1 MSKKDTKNKPNVLTP
16 EPKDDSKDIA
26 REGSDRPNPFME
38 GIMLP
43 PRVVMQI
50 ADEVA
55 KVVSARMPHPPPKK
69 KKKGNAK
76 TGENMVFLDTSAI
89 IDGRVFELM
98 KIGAFYGDFVL
109 LEGVLDELKN
119 IADSKDEVKKE
130 RGRLAMQKLEYA
142 KKEKIAK
149 FVIMADEKPN
159 APVDDRLV
167 ATARKNKGRI
177 ITCDFNL
184 SQKAKLSNV
193 RSIDLYEMANILKT
207 NAVPGEIFT
216 IKLVQKGKGEGQGV
230 GYLEDG
236 TMIVVEEGKPFVG
249 QSVTVEVSRV
259 IQTDAGKIFFAKMID
274 SSQEPDDK

>member
-1 MSKKDTKNKPNVLTP
+1 
-16 EPKDDSKDIA
+16 
-26 REGSDRPNPFME
+26 
-38 GIMLP
+38 MLP
-43 PRVVMQI
+43 QRVVMQI

-55 KVVSARMPHPPPKK
+55 KVVSARIPHQQPKK
-69 KKKGNAK
+69 KKKATPK
-76 TGENMVFLDTSAI
+76 TGENMIFLDTSAI

-119 IADSKDEVKKE
+119 ISDSKDEVKRE
-130 RGRLAMQKLEYA
+130 RGRQAMQKLEKA
-142 KKEKIAK
+142 KKDKLAK
-149 FVIMADEKPN
+149 FVIMADEKPQ

-167 ATARKNKGRI
+167 ASARKHKGRI

-193 RSIDLYEMANILKT
+193 KSIDLYEMANILKT

-236 TMIVVEEGKPFVG
+236 TMIVVEEGKQFVG

-259 IQTDAGKIFFAKMID
+259 IQTDAGKIFFAKMVE
-274 SSQEPDDK
+274 SLPQKTDK